1 MTIEARTPSEIRVLV
16 AEDHPLVLAET
27 ARALSAQP
35 RITVVAAL
43 DDGREALRAI
53 VAMRPDVAVLD
64 LDLPSLS
71 GQQLIDT
78 VRREQLPTRVVVL
91 SAHCDG
97 PRVHRAVAAGARG
110 CLAKTST
117 SAEVVRAVERVFEG
131 DAVLPAEI
139 VNALVGEIREL
150 PDEPEVLTDRERE
163 ILRLAADGLPT
174 AQIGGSL
181 ELDVGVVKDELQGIY
196 HKLEVEDRAS
206 AVARAIRHQLI

>member
-1 MTIEARTPSEIRVLV
+1 MTIETRTPSEIHVLV

-27 ARALSAQP
+27 ARALSAHP
-35 RITVVAAL
+35 RITVVAEI

-97 PRVHRAVAAGARG
+97 PRVHRAVAGGARG

-117 SAEVVRAVERVFEG
+117 SAEVVRAVQRVFEG
-131 DAVLPAEI
+131 EAVLPAEI

-174 AQIGGSL
+174 AEIGGHL
-181 ELDVGVVKDELQGIY
+181 DLDVGVIKGDLQDIY